1 MLTPPMPDI
10 SNSDETAACAKR
22 MLPSRVENLAALER
36 LLAEPTEGVVEALR
50 RLDGDVMLLGVSG
63 KMGPSMARMIKRA
76 SEIAGIRRRV
86 IGVSRFENVEQM
98 TQLQVEGFDMIR
110 CDLLDAQQV
119 AGLPEVANVIY
130 LAGMKF
136 GTAGQEPCAWAM
148 NTLLPAAVCRKFRHS
163 RIVAFS
169 TGNIYG
175 LTPAA
180 SGGSRE
186 TDQPAPVGEYAMSC
200 LGRERLFEYFSGAL
214 ELPVALIRLNY
225 ACDLRYGVL
234 VDLAQC
240 VWHDKPIDLTTGYFN
255 IIWQGDA
262 NAMALQSFLH
272 TSSPPLVLNITGPE
286 LLRVRDICEQL
297 GRIMGRTP
305 NFIGSELA
313 DSIAKQR
320 PAGV

>member
-1 MLTPPMPDI
+1 MLTPPMPAI
-10 SNSDETAACAKR
+10 SNSDETESNTKL
-22 MLPSRVENLAALER
+22 MLPSRAGENLAALER
-36 LLAEPTEGVVEALR
+36 LLAEPTESVVEALR

-63 KMGPSMARMIKRA
+63 KMGPSMARMIRRA
-76 SEIAGIRRRV
+76 SEIAAIRRRV
-86 IGVSRFENVEQM
+86 IGVSRFQNVEPI
-98 TQLQVEGFDMIR
+98 TQLQTEGFDTIR
-110 CDLLDAQQV
+110 CDLLDAEQI

-136 GTAGQEPCAWAM
+136 GTAGQEPRASAM

-169 TGNIYG
+169 TGNIYALSACG
-175 LTPAA
+175 EWRLARDGPARA
-180 SGGSRE
+180 SR
-186 TDQPAPVGEYAMSC
+186 GEYAMSC

-234 VDLAQC
+234 VDLAQR

-262 NAMALQSFLH
+262 NAMALQSILH
-272 TSSPPLVLNITGPE
+272 TSSPPRVLNITGPE

-305 NFIGSELA
+305 NFLVR
-313 DSIAKQR
+313 KRRQHC
-320 PAGV
+320 